1 MNQKPNYTSSLV
13 VLISLFF
20 MWGFITCLND
30 ILIPYLKGVFNL
42 MHWQA
47 MLVQFAFF
55 GAYFIGSVIYFI
67 ISAISGDPI
76 NRIGYKKGIITG
88 LIISAAGTALFYP
101 AAEFRMYGFFL
112 SALFVLGLGFTL
124 LQIAA
129 NPYVAILGDEKTA
142 SSRLNLAQAF
152 NSFGTFIAPLI
163 GGYLIY
169 ELFGNNP
176 DASSVKIPYL
186 VFSLVFLLVAVIIK
200 FSHLP
205 RFENFEVIEKSMGAL
220 HYPQLVLGVVAIF
233 MYVGAE
239 VSIGS
244 IMTGFL
250 ALPEIAGLKP
260 DEATIF
266 ISLYWGGLMIGRFTG
281 SVSMSNLSSSKKT
294 ILTILIPF
302 ITFLFML
309 FVFHLKGTD
318 ISKLWMYLPLVFIN
332 VIGFFA
338 GRSVPAK
345 TLSVFALIAVAMLG
359 IGLTSTGKT
368 AMFAIIGIGL
378 FNSIMW
384 SNIFTLA
391 ISGLGKYTSQG
402 SSLLVMAI
410 LGGALI
416 PPLQGYI
423 ADIKGVHFS
432 FIVPAFCYVYLAF
445 YGWKVKQ
452 LAA

>member
-1 MNQKPNYTSSLV
+1 
-13 VLISLFF
+13 
-20 MWGFITCLND
+20 
-30 ILIPYLKGVFNL
+30 
-42 MHWQA
+42 
-47 MLVQFAFF
+47 
-55 GAYFIGSVIYFI
+55 
-67 ISAISGDPI
+67 
-76 NRIGYKKGIITG
+76 
-88 LIISAAGTALFYP
+88 
-101 AAEFRMYGFFL
+101 
-112 SALFVLGLGFTL
+112 
-124 LQIAA
+124 
-129 NPYVAILGDEKTA
+129 AILGDEKTA
-142 SSRLNLAQAF
+142 SSRLNLAQGF

-163 GGYLIY
+163 GGYMIY

-176 DASSVKIPYL
+176 DSSSVKIPYL
-186 VFSLVFLLVAVIIK
+186 VFSLVFLLIAVVIQ
-200 FSHLP
+200 FSYLP
-205 RFENFEVIEKSMGAL
+205 RFENMEVIEKGMGAL
-220 HYPQLVLGVVAIF
+220 HYPQLTLGIIAIF

-244 IMTGFL
+244 IMTSFL
-250 ALPEIAGLKP
+250 ALPEIAGLTSE
-260 DEATIF
+260 EATIY

-281 SVSMSNLSSSKKT
+281 SVSLSNISSEKK
-294 ILTILIPF
+294 ILLTILLPF
-302 ITFLFML
+302 ITFLFMMM
-309 FVFHLKGTD
+309 VFNFKGAD
-318 ISKLWMYLPLVFIN
+318 ISKLWRYLPLVFIN

-345 TLSVFALIAVAMLG
+345 TLSVFALIAVVMLG

-432 FIVPAFCYVYLAF
+432 FIVPVLCYVYLAF
-445 YGWKVKQ
+445 YGWKMKR
-452 LAA
+452 LKFEM

>member
-1 MNQKPNYTSSLV
+1 MDAPTAKKYTSSLI
-13 VLISLFF
+13 VLFTLFF

-67 ISAISGDPI
+67 ISVASGDPI
-76 NRIGYKKGIITG
+76 NRIGYKKGIIAG
-88 LIISAAGTALFYP
+88 LIISAIGTALFYP
-101 AAEFRMYGFFL
+101 AAQFISYGFFL
-112 SALFVLGLGFTL
+112 TALFVLGLGFTL

-129 NPYVAILGDEKTA
+129 NPYVALLGDPKTA

-186 VFSLVFLLVAVIIK
+186 TFSLVFLILAVIIQ
-200 FSHLP
+200 FSYLP
-205 RFENFEVIEKSMGAL
+205 RFENMEVIEKGKGAL
-220 HYPQLVLGVVAIF
+220 RYPQLYLGVIAIF

-244 IMTGFL
+244 ILTSFL
-250 ALPEIAGLKP
+250 GLPEIAGLSKT
-260 DEATIF
+260 DATIF
-266 ISLYWGGLMIGRFTG
+266 VSLYWGGLMIGRFTG
-281 SVSMSNLSSSKKT
+281 SVSLSNIPSSKKI

-309 FVFHLKGTD
+309 VVFHLKGTD
-318 ISKLWMYLPLVFIN
+318 ISKLWIYLPLIFIN
-332 VIGFFA
+332 VIGFFI
-338 GRSVPAK
+338 GRSVAST
-345 TLSVFALIAVAMLG
+345 TLSIFALICVIMLLV
-359 IGLTSTGKT
+359 GLSSTGKT

-391 ISGLGKYTSQG
+391 INGLGKYTSQG

-423 ADIKGVHFS
+423 ADIKGV
-432 FIVPAFCYVYLAF
+432 
-445 YGWKVKQ
+445 
-452 LAA
+452 

>member
-1 MNQKPNYTSSLV
+1 
-13 VLISLFF
+13 
-20 MWGFITCLND
+20 
-30 ILIPYLKGVFNL
+30 

-47 MLVQFAFF
+47 MLIQFAFF
-55 GAYFIGSVIYFI
+55 GAYFIGSIIYFI
-67 ISAISGDPI
+67 ISVSSGDPI
-76 NRIGYKKGIITG
+76 NRIGYKKGIIAG
-88 LIISAAGTALFYP
+88 LVVSALGTALFYP
-101 AAEFRMYGFFL
+101 AAQFKLYGFFL

-124 LQIAA
+124 LQIAT

-142 SSRLNLAQAF
+142 SSRLNLAQGF

-163 GGYLIY
+163 GGYMIY

-176 DASSVKIPYL
+176 DSSSVKIPYL
-186 VFSLVFLLVAVIIK
+186 VFSLVFLLIAVVIQ

-205 RFENFEVIEKSMGAL
+205 RFENLEVMEKGMGAL
-220 HYPQLVLGVVAIF
+220 KYPQLVLGVIAIF

-244 IMTGFL
+244 ILTSFL

-260 DEATIF
+260 GEATIF

-281 SVSMSNLSSSKKT
+281 SVSLSNISTFQKT
-294 ILTILIPF
+294 VLTIAIPF

-309 FVFHLKGTD
+309 TVFHFKGTD
-318 ISKLWMYLPLVFIN
+318 VSKLWIYLPLVFLN
-332 VIGFFA
+332 VIGFFI
-338 GRSVPAK
+338 GRSLPAK
-345 TLSVFALIAVAMLG
+345 TLSIFALISTAML
-359 IGLTSTGKT
+359 IVGLTSTGKI

-432 FIVPAFCYVYLAF
+432 FIVPVLCYVYLAF
-445 YGWKVKQ
+445 YGWKMKR
-452 LAA
+452 LKFEM

>member
-1 MNQKPNYTSSLV
+1 
-13 VLISLFF
+13 
-20 MWGFITCLND
+20 
-30 ILIPYLKGVFNL
+30 

-55 GAYFIGSVIYFI
+55 GAYFMGSVIYFI
-67 ISAISGDPI
+67 ISVSSGDPI

-88 LIISAAGTALFYP
+88 LIISSTGTALFYP
-101 AAEFRMYGFFL
+101 AAQFVSYGFFL
-112 SALFVLGLGFTL
+112 AALFVLGLGFTL

-169 ELFGNNP
+169 ELFGDNP
-176 DASSVKIPYL
+176 GADSVKIPYL
-186 VFSLVFLLVAVIIK
+186 TFSVVFLIIAVIIQ
-200 FSHLP
+200 FSYLP
-205 RFENFEVIEKSMGAL
+205 RFKNIEVIEKGVGAL
-220 HYPQLVLGVVAIF
+220 HYPQLVLGIIAIF

-244 IMTGFL
+244 ILTSFL
-250 ALPEIAGLKP
+250 GLPEISGLNKS
-260 DEATIF
+260 EATIF

-281 SVSMSNLSSSKKT
+281 AVSLSSISPLRK
-294 ILTILIPF
+294 IIFTILIPF
-302 ITFLFML
+302 LTFLFML

-318 ISKLWMYLPLVFIN
+318 ISKLWFYLPLIFLN
-332 VIGFFA
+332 VIGFLA
-338 GRSVPAK
+338 GRSVPST
-345 TLSVFALIAVAMLG
+345 TLSFFALIAVVMLLV
-359 IGLTSTGKT
+359 GLTYQGKT

-423 ADIKGVHFS
+423 ADVKGVQFS
-432 FIVPAFCYVYLAF
+432 FIVPVLCYVYLAF
-445 YGWKVKQ
+445 YGWRVKKLKV
-452 LAA
+452 